1 MTTNSVDLICFALFS
16 ESSSTVA
23 EVSGSTEPLSSSSI
37 SVTEATSTSGEMKVS
52 VDSTSEGTNAAMQIL
67 ITLYKF
73 LFRNK
78 Y

>member
-1 MTTNSVDLICFALFS
+1 MSLICFALSS
-16 ESSSTVA
+16 ESSTTVA

-37 SVTEATSTSGEMKVS
+37 SVTDATSISGETEVS
-52 VDSTSEGTNAAMQIL
+52 VDSTSEGTNASMQIL